1 MANDKNKRKLP
12 RKNFSYY
19 MRVLD
24 KNSGELLGQISDIS
38 TGGFKMESGKPIA
51 VGLNMDL
58 CIDQVNQISGR
69 SFIVF
74 SARTRWCERDP
85 YDPTIYNVGFQLL
98 DMTPADY
105 DIFVKMFNSYGEQK
119 AAHHKTNSNY
129 IWG

>member
-1 MANDKNKRKLP
+1 MASNKRKLQ

-19 MRVLD
+19 MRVLNKD
-24 KNSGELLGQISDIS
+24 TGELIGQITDIS
-38 TGGFKMESGKPIA
+38 TGGFKLESNKPIPA
-51 VGLNMDL
+51 NLNMEL
-58 CIDQVNQISGR
+58 CIDQVNQISAK

-74 SARTRWCERDP
+74 SACTRWCSKDP

-105 DIFVKMFNSYGEQK
+105 DVFVKMFNEYGAQK
-119 AAHHKTNSNY
+119 QSHHKSNSDY